1 MRRSVVS
8 KKKNK
13 KYSAKY
19 LKEKLIYQ
27 IKNFSL
33 VGYLILIVTRSKV
46 TDTLNHIWAVRW
58 IRKL

>member
-8 KKKNK
+8 KKKE